1 MTIAFFDFD
10 GTITKGDSFA
20 LFLRFI
26 LGRKFY
32 AKLLQNLYLLVL
44 YKMGFIS
51 NSGVKERILALRE
64 WKLANLRDFAGIFY
78 HN

>member
-1 MTIAFFDFD
+1 MIIAFFDFD

-32 AKLLQNLYLLVL
+32 AKLLLVSFYFCESFL
-44 YKMGFIS
+44 F
-51 NSGVKERILALRE
+51 VKIV
-64 WKLANLRDFAGIFY
+64 
-78 HN
+78 